1 MKVVITGG
9 LGFLGLRLA
18 RRLLELGELNLGE
31 GGPAAIDTLVLA
43 DREMPPAAPNGWTP
57 AWSSRRAT

>member
-18 RRLLELGELNLGE
+18 RRLLELDRMVQE
-31 GGPAAIDTLVLA
+31 AAETLST
-43 DREMPPAAPNGWTP
+43 DAA
-57 AWSSRRAT
+57 